1 MATCSYF
8 LSKCSDVLW
17 LSFKQFLLHAPQF
30 KIFIFFSKQSKNIY
44 TYFFSIIWCMKKNTK
59 LGKIIIFSLVVFDN
73 SVNKLFIHSEY
84 LQSLN
89 SHEQREITL
98 NWLTNSYG
106 TTFKESFLVSTFSE
120 LPWKNNIDINVKLWT
135 IDLIVL
141 QTFTSLNTVLMTY
154 SHFCLELS
162 QHEQ

>member
-1 MATCSYF
+1 MFCGY
-8 LSKCSDVLW
+8 LSNNFYYMHLNLKYL
-17 LSFKQFLLHAPQF
+17 
-30 KIFIFFSKQSKNIY
+30 IFFQRVKMLTLI
-44 TYFFSIIWCMKKNTK
+44 FFLHYLMYEKNTK